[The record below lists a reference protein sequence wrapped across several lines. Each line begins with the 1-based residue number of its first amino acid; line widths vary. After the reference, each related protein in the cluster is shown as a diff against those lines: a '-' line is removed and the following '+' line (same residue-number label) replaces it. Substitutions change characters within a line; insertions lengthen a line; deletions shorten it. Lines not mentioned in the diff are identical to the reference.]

1 MKMKKLIAILLCAI
15 ALTAVTACGGQSS
28 APTEATVGA
37 TDQTVA
43 GTEAE
48 TKAAVTK
55 ATETVA
61 APTSETSA
69 PESQR
74 VVTQTEAAVDIP
86 TEGDSEPILVIETG
100 GRVFYADFED
110 NSSAE
115 ALKENLKGGS
125 ITLSMRDYGGFE
137 KVGDLPFSLVTNDE
151 EITTSAGDVILY
163 QGSQLTIYYDVNT
176 WNFTRV
182 AKIRGADSSLKEQL
196 GEGDINVTLS
206 LG

>member
-1 MKMKKLIAILLCAI
+1 MKKLIAILLCAI
-15 ALTAVTACGGQSS
+15 ALTAVSACGGQSS
-28 APTEATVGA
+28 APTEATVSA
-37 TDQTVA
+37 TAQTEA

-55 ATETVA
+55 ATETA
-61 APTSETSA
+61 APTSATSV
-69 PESQR
+69 PESKR

-125 ITLSMRDYGGFE
+125 ITLSMRDYGGFD

-176 WNFTRV
+176 WRFTRV
-182 AKIRGADSSLKEQL
+182 AKIRRADGSLKEQL

>member
-15 ALTAVTACGGQSS
+15 ALTAVSACGGQSS
-28 APTEATVGA
+28 APTEAKVGA
-37 TDQTVA
+37 TAQ
-43 GTEAE
+43 TEAETETE

-55 ATETVA
+55 ATETAV
-61 APTSETSA
+61 PTSVTSA
-69 PESQR
+69 PESER
-74 VVTQTEAAVDIP
+74 AEPVTEAAYIP
-86 TEGDSEPILVIETG
+86 TEGDSEQLLVIETG

-176 WNFTRV
+176 WRFTRV
-182 AKIRGADSSLKEQL
+182 AKIRGADGSLKEQL
-196 GEGDINVTLS
+196 GEGDISVTLS

>member
-1 MKMKKLIAILLCAI
+1 MKKLIAILLCAI
-15 ALTAVTACGGQSS
+15 ALTAVSACGGQSS

-37 TDQTVA
+37 TDQTEA

-55 ATETVA
+55 ATETA

-69 PESQR
+69 PESAR
-74 VVTQTEAAVDIP
+74 GVTLTEAAFIP
-86 TEGDSEPILVIETG
+86 TESESEQLLVIETG

-115 ALKENLKGGS
+115 ALKENLRGGS

>member
-1 MKMKKLIAILLCAI
+1 MNMKKLIAILLCAI
-15 ALTAVTACGGQSS
+15 ALTAVSACGGQSS

-37 TDQTVA
+37 TAQ
-43 GTEAE
+43 TEAETETE

-55 ATETVA
+55 ATETA

-86 TEGDSEPILVIETG
+86 TEGDSEQLLVIETG
-100 GRVFYADFED
+100 SRVFYADFED

-115 ALKENLKGGS
+115 ALKENLRGGS

-176 WNFTRV
+176 WSFTRV

>member
-1 MKMKKLIAILLCAI
+1 MKKLIAILLCAI
-15 ALTAVTACGGQSS
+15 ALTAVSACGGQSS
-28 APTEATVGA
+28 APAEAKIGA
-37 TDQTVA
+37 TAQTEA

-55 ATETVA
+55 ATETA
-61 APTSETSA
+61 APTSASSA

-115 ALKENLKGGS
+115 ALKENLRGGS

-163 QGSQLTIYYDVNT
+163 QGNQLTIYYDVNT
-176 WNFTRV
+176 WSFTRV
-182 AKIRGADSSLKEQL
+182 AKIRGADSSLKDQL

>member
-1 MKMKKLIAILLCAI
+1 MNMKKLIAILLCAI
-15 ALTAVTACGGQSS
+15 ALTAVSACGGQSS

-37 TDQTVA
+37 TDQTEDR
-43 GTEAE
+43 TEAE

-55 ATETVA
+55 ATETA
-61 APTSETSA
+61 APTSATSA
-69 PESQR
+69 PESER
-74 VVTQTEAAVDIP
+74 AEPVTEAAYIP
-86 TEGDSEPILVIETG
+86 TEGDSEQLLVIETG

-151 EITTSAGDVILY
+151 DITTSAGDVILY
-163 QGSQLTIYYDVNT
+163 QGNQLTIYYDVNT
-176 WNFTRV
+176 WSFTRV

>member
-1 MKMKKLIAILLCAI
+1 MNMKKLIAILLCAI
-15 ALTAVTACGGQSS
+15 ALTSVSACGGQSS
-28 APTEATVGA
+28 APTEATVGT
-37 TDQTVA
+37 TDQIVA

-61 APTSETSA
+61 APTSATSA
-69 PESQR
+69 PESER
-74 VVTQTEAAVDIP
+74 AEPVTEAAYIP
-86 TEGDSEPILVIETG
+86 TEGDSEQLLVIETG

-115 ALKENLKGGS
+115 ALKENLRGGS

-176 WNFTRV
+176 WRFTRV
-182 AKIRGADSSLKEQL
+182 AKIRGADGSLKEQL

>member
-1 MKMKKLIAILLCAI
+1 MNMKKLIAILLCAI
-15 ALTAVTACGGQSS
+15 ALTAVSACGGQSS

-37 TDQTVA
+37 TAQTEA

-55 ATETVA
+55 ATETA
-61 APTSETSA
+61 APTSATTA
-69 PESQR
+69 TESEGAEP
-74 VVTQTEAAVDIP
+74 VTEAAYIP
-86 TEGDSEPILVIETG
+86 TESESEQLLVIETG

-176 WNFTRV
+176 WRFTRV

>member
-1 MKMKKLIAILLCAI
+1 MNMKKLIAILLCAI
-15 ALTAVTACGGQSS
+15 ALTAVSACGGQSS

-37 TDQTVA
+37 TAQ
-43 GTEAE
+43 TEAETETE

-69 PESQR
+69 PESER
-74 VVTQTEAAVDIP
+74 AEPVTEAAYIP
-86 TEGDSEPILVIETG
+86 TEGDSEQLLVIETG

-151 EITTSAGDVILY
+151 DITTSAGDVILY

>member
-1 MKMKKLIAILLCAI
+1 MKKLIAILLCAI
-15 ALTAVTACGGQSS
+15 ALTAVSACGGQSS
-28 APTEATVGA
+28 APTEATVGTA
-37 TDQTVA
+37 AQTEA
-43 GTEAE
+43 ETEAE

-55 ATETVA
+55 ATETA
-61 APTSETSA
+61 APTSAISA
-69 PESQR
+69 PESER
-74 VVTQTEAAVDIP
+74 AEPVTEAAFIP
-86 TEGDSEPILVIETG
+86 TESESEQLLVIETG

-115 ALKENLKGGS
+115 ALKENLRGGS

-176 WNFTRV
+176 WRFTRV
-182 AKIRGADSSLKEQL
+182 AKIRGADGSLKEQL

>member
-1 MKMKKLIAILLCAI
+1 MNMKKLIAILLCAI

-37 TDQTVA
+37 TAQTEA

-55 ATETVA
+55 ATETA
-61 APTSETSA
+61 APTSATSA
-69 PESQR
+69 PESEGAEP
-74 VVTQTEAAVDIP
+74 VTEAAYIP
-86 TEGDSEPILVIETG
+86 TECDSEPILVIETG

-137 KVGDLPFSLVTNDE
+137 KVGDLPFSLVANDE

-176 WNFTRV
+176 WRFTRV
-182 AKIRGADSSLKEQL
+182 AKIRGADSSLKELL

>member
-1 MKMKKLIAILLCAI
+1 MNMKKLIAILLCAI
-15 ALTAVTACGGQSS
+15 ALTAVSACGGQSS
-28 APTEATVGA
+28 APTEATVCA
-37 TDQTVA
+37 TAQTEA

-55 ATETVA
+55 ATETA
-61 APTSETSA
+61 APTSATSA

-74 VVTQTEAAVDIP
+74 VVTQTEEAVDIT
-86 TEGDSEPILVIETG
+86 TEGDSEQLLVIETG

-115 ALKENLKGGS
+115 ALKENLRGGS

>member
-1 MKMKKLIAILLCAI
+1 MNMKKLIAILLCVI
-15 ALTAVTACGGQSS
+15 ALTAVSACGGQSS
-28 APTEATVGA
+28 APAEAKIGATAQTEAE
-37 TDQTVA
+37 
-43 GTEAE
+43 TETE

-55 ATETVA
+55 ATETIA
-61 APTSETSA
+61 APTSATTA
-69 PESQR
+69 PESEGAEP
-74 VVTQTEAAVDIP
+74 VTEAAFIP
-86 TEGDSEPILVIETG
+86 TESKSEQLLVIETG

-115 ALKENLKGGS
+115 ALKENLRGGS

-176 WNFTRV
+176 WRFTRV
-182 AKIRGADSSLKEQL
+182 AKIRGADGSLKEQL

>member
-1 MKMKKLIAILLCAI
+1 MNMKKLIAILLCAI
-15 ALTAVTACGGQSS
+15 ALTAVSACGGQSS

-37 TDQTVA
+37 TDQTEDR
-43 GTEAE
+43 TEAE

-55 ATETVA
+55 ATETA
-61 APTSETSA
+61 APTSATSA
-69 PESQR
+69 PESER
-74 VVTQTEAAVDIP
+74 AEPVTEAAYIP
-86 TEGDSEPILVIETG
+86 TEGDSEQLLVIETG

-151 EITTSAGDVILY
+151 DITTSAGDVILY

-176 WNFTRV
+176 WRFTRV
-182 AKIRGADSSLKEQL
+182 AKIRGADGSLKEQL
-196 GEGDINVTLS
+196 GEGDISVTLS

>member
-1 MKMKKLIAILLCAI
+1 MNMKKLIAILLCAI
-15 ALTAVTACGGQSS
+15 ALTAVSACGGQSS

-37 TDQTVA
+37 TAQTEA

-55 ATETVA
+55 ATETA
-61 APTSETSA
+61 APTSATSA

-74 VVTQTEAAVDIP
+74 VVTQTEAAYIP
-86 TEGDSEPILVIETG
+86 TEGESEQLLVIETG
-100 GRVFYADFED
+100 DRVFYADFED

-115 ALKENLKGGS
+115 ALKENLRGGS

-176 WNFTRV
+176 WRFTRV
-182 AKIRGADSSLKEQL
+182 AKIRGADSLLKDQL

>member
-1 MKMKKLIAILLCAI
+1 MNMKKLIAILLCAI
-15 ALTAVTACGGQSS
+15 ALTTVSACGGQSS

-55 ATETVA
+55 ATETA
-61 APTSETSA
+61 APTSATSA
-69 PESQR
+69 PESEGAEP
-74 VVTQTEAAVDIP
+74 VTEAAYIP
-86 TEGDSEPILVIETG
+86 TEGDSEQLLVIETG

-115 ALKENLKGGS
+115 ALKENLRGGS

-163 QGSQLTIYYDVNT
+163 QGNQLTIYYDVNT
-176 WNFTRV
+176 WSFTRV

>member
-1 MKMKKLIAILLCAI
+1 MNMKKLIAILLCAI
-15 ALTAVTACGGQSS
+15 ALTAVSACGGQSS
-28 APTEATVGA
+28 APAEATVGA
-37 TDQTVA
+37 TAQTVA

-55 ATETVA
+55 ATETA
-61 APTSETSA
+61 APTSATTA
-69 PESQR
+69 PESEGAEP
-74 VVTQTEAAVDIP
+74 VTEAAFIP
-86 TEGDSEPILVIETG
+86 TESESEQLLVIETG

-115 ALKENLKGGS
+115 ALKENLRGGS

-176 WNFTRV
+176 WRFTRV
-182 AKIRGADSSLKEQL
+182 AKIRGADGSLKEQL

>member
-1 MKMKKLIAILLCAI
+1 MNMKKLIAILLCAI
-15 ALTAVTACGGQSS
+15 ALTAVSACGGQSS

-37 TDQTVA
+37 TDQTEVK
-43 GTEAE
+43 TEAE

-55 ATETVA
+55 ATETA
-61 APTSETSA
+61 APTSATTA
-69 PESQR
+69 PESEGAEP
-74 VVTQTEAAVDIP
+74 VTEAAYIP
-86 TEGDSEPILVIETG
+86 TEGDSEQLLVIETG

-115 ALKENLKGGS
+115 ALKENLRGGS

-176 WNFTRV
+176 WRFTRV
-182 AKIRGADSSLKEQL
+182 AKIRGADGSLKEQL

>member
-1 MKMKKLIAILLCAI
+1 MMKKLVLLLLCALMI
-15 ALTAVTACGGQSS
+15 TAAACSGSTDKATSDTAAPAETESVTTAAATAVSESS
-28 APTEATVGA
+28 ATFAPESEGA
-37 TDQTVA
+37 EPV
-43 GTEAE
+43 TEAE
-48 TKAAVTK
+48 
-55 ATETVA
+55 
-61 APTSETSA
+61 
-69 PESQR
+69 
-74 VVTQTEAAVDIP
+74 VDIP
-86 TEGDSEPILVIETG
+86 TEGDSEQLLVIETG

-115 ALKENLKGGS
+115 ALKENLRGGS

-176 WNFTRV
+176 WRFTRV